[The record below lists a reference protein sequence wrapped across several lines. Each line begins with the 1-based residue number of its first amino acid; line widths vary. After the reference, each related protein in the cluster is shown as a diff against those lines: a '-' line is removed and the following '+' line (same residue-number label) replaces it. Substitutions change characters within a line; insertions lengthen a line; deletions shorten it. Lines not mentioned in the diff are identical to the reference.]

1 MRHSEMDEIPI
12 KNVNTVRKPA
22 IEMFKILLTLGFK
35 INERKIIKDGTVR
48 SMVAYNKLYGVFN
61 KFLPLINP
69 STFPG
74 TYNSK

>member
-1 MRHSEMDEIPI
+1 MDEIPI
-12 KNVNTVRKPA
+12 RNVNKARNPA
-22 IEMFKILLTLGFK
+22 IEIFKILLILGFK
-35 INERKIIKDGTVR
+35 INERNIINEGTVR
-48 SMVAYNKLYGVFN
+48 SMVAYSKLYGVFN

>member
-1 MRHSEMDEIPI
+1 MDETPI

-48 SMVAYNKLYGVFN
+48 SMVAYSKLYGVFN